1 MSMRASFGSVSAA
14 ESSSV
19 LDVPSAAASAASR
32 PASAGTATTGT
43 EMPSSRSSAPAGR
56 LVPETST
63 TLAPAAAA
71 LRTRRSML
79 PPSGRTTT
87 ALPAT
92 RLTPS
97 VPKKSPSWSPLTM
110 VASSRFASERVGPT
124 DGASS

>member
-1 MSMRASFGSVSAA
+1 MSIRDSFASSSAA

-19 LDVPSAAASAASR
+19 LGVPSAAASIASR
-32 PASAGTATTGT
+32 PASAGIATTGT
-43 EMPSSRSSAPAGR
+43 AMPSSRSSAPAGR
-56 LVPETST
+56 LVPETTT

-79 PPSGRTTT
+79 PPSGLTIA

-97 VPKKSPSWSPLTM
+97 VPKKSPSWSPLAV
-110 VASSRFASERVGPT
+110 VASSRFASERLGPT